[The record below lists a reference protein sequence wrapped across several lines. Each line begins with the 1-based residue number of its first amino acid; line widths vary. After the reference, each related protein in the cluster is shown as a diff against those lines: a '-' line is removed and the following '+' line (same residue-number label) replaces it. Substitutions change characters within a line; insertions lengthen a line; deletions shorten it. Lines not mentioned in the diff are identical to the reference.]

1 MTNAQLRKAIV
12 TRKTLHYTLTKSF
25 VFTTVL
31 SRHPPPHAIVKL
43 LPFLLYL
50 TGEVVFYHFS
60 VLKSQYF
67 YHNDIKTVQTGIK
80 YFLMFQIKYLWS
92 NKKSYEYNIVNI
104 MDYTS
109 KILLVCV
116 RGRVVCKTELQT

>member
-12 TRKTLHYTLTKSF
+12 TINQVVRIYDGIKPSP
-25 VFTTVL
+25 
-31 SRHPPPHAIVKL
+31 PPPHAIVKL

-50 TGEVVFYHFS
+50 TGEI
-60 VLKSQYF
+60 VLPLLSFKITN
-67 YHNDIKTVQTGIK
+67 HNDIKTMQTGIK

-109 KILLVCV
+109 KIILVCV
-116 RGRVVCKTELQT
+116 RGRVVCKTELKTNQE